1 MMTTPLDRQPAALRM
16 VNIVEAVPDGVL
28 DQPTPCERYTVGD
41 LLDHIGGAALAFA
54 AAAAKD
60 PIEGGPSVHGMVA
73 HFRSSGVEGLFGPP
87 VPVPD
92 DAPLLDRILGLA
104 GRDPGWERRR

>member
-1 MMTTPLDRQPAALRM
+1 
-16 VNIVEAVPDGVL
+16 
-28 DQPTPCERYTVGD
+28 
-41 LLDHIGGAALAFA
+41 
-54 AAAAKD
+54 
-60 PIEGGPSVHGMVA
+60 MVA

-92 DAPLLDRILGLA
+92 DAPLLDRILRLA